1 MNRTDGLERQLTTWF
16 ADVASPGVPDYT
28 NEIIQL
34 TAGRRQRARW
44 TFPERWIPMHV
55 EALQRVPTSPVPWRT
70 IGLLAVIGLL
80 TAALFAAM
88 VLVGSP
94 KVPEPFGLAG
104 NGLVAYARGGD
115 IHTVDPATGTRAAIV
130 AGPEL
135 DHDPRWSLDGT
146 RLAFLRENKNAGPR
160 TQVVIVDAD
169 GDGPRVV
176 ASEPLFQVDS
186 DSVRWSPDGRSIAVI
201 HMLSGATR
209 LSLMDTADGRITTLP
224 VTSFHGLEVFWRPPD
239 GRELLI
245 TSSHGSV
252 AGLSIVSMDGLRVRE
267 IPLDPEGREWLRA
280 MGWTPDGT
288 RVLAHHQP
296 PGSDRERTS
305 VIDPVTGA
313 ATVLDVAF
321 GHVSN
326 DGTRVAGLTTDPR
339 GAMVVCVVA
348 IGGGAP
354 CVPIGDTRQ
363 APQGTHGEGLLWS
376 PDDAWVLVQPV
387 IGIGPVLLD
396 PDSEGSAPGPAWVSQ
411 GAESWQRTAP

>member
-1 MNRTDGLERQLTTWF
+1 MNRQDGLERQLTAWL
-16 ADVASPGVPDYT
+16 ADVASPAVPDYT

-160 TQVVIVDAD
+160 TQIVIVDAD

-176 ASEPLFQVDS
+176 ASEPLFLVDS
-186 DSVRWSPDGRSIAVI
+186 DSVRWSPDGGSIVLI
-201 HMLSGATR
+201 HSVNGAPR
-209 LSLMDTADGRITTLP
+209 ISLVDTDNGALRTLP
-224 VTSFHGLEVFWRPPD
+224 VTRFEGLEVFWRPPD

-245 TSSHGSV
+245 TSTHGSSL
-252 AGLSIVSMDGLRVRE
+252 GLSVVSMDDLTVRV
-267 IPLDPEGREWLRA
+267 IPLDPDEREWLRA

-288 RVLAHHQP
+288 RILAHHTAP
-296 PGSDRERTS
+296 SSERLQTS
-305 VIDPVTGA
+305 VIDPDSGA
-313 ATVLDVAF
+313 ATVLDVEF

-326 DGTRVAGLTTDPR
+326 DGTRVAGLTNDP
-339 GAMVVCVVA
+339 GKPHVVCVVDV
-348 IGGGAP
+348 GGGP
-354 CVPIGDTRQ
+354 CVPISDVRS
-363 APQGTHGEGLLWS
+363 APDGTHGEALQWS
-376 PDDAWVLVQPV
+376 PDDEWIVVEPVQ
-387 IGIGPVLLD
+387 GTAPVLLD
-396 PDSEGSAPGPAWVSQ
+396 PDGEGSAPGPAWVSQ
-411 GAESWQRTAP
+411 GAESWQRTGH